1 MNRGTPH
8 HGATAWQVMEEKPVE
23 KIHIKFTT
31 KSFKK
36 TIYKTQ
42 II

>member
-1 MNRGTPH
+1 MSRGTPH
-8 HGATAWQVMEEKPVE
+8 HGTTVRQVMEEKPVE
-23 KIHIKFTT
+23 KIHIKFAI